1 MTPEFD
7 AADVRR
13 YYDRHTRHFVSHG
26 EGGAAGALH
35 RAVWGP
41 GVDEADAAFHYV
53 ENRLLAHLR
62 NLSAAE
68 RRAHVVDLGCGVG
81 GSLCHLAARLP
92 ILGTGLTLS
101 PVQVRHAERR
111 IREAGLA
118 DRVRCLEA
126 DYCAPPAELP
136 PADLAYAIESLV
148 HGPDPARFFASCAR
162 MVRPGGLLA
171 ICDDFLRPADGPAA
185 RRTVARFRR
194 GWHLNTLLHPHEL
207 RELAGRAGFE
217 HLSTD
222 DLTPHLRLGRPR
234 DRVAAAFVGVFRWLP
249 LDRTRFGHLVGGT
262 ALQTCLARGWIGYDL
277 ALFRRTAHPEG
288 PAAVARKAAMT
299 VPPAEERPAPRAVNQ
314 CVPGAAQ
321 GPR

>member
-1 MTPEFD
+1 MVSTRMTPEFD

-13 YYDRHTRHFVSHG
+13 YYDRNTGNFVAHG

-41 GVDEADAAFHYV
+41 GVDDADAAFHHV
-53 ENRLLAHLR
+53 ENRLLTHLR
-62 NLSAAE
+62 ELPESG
-68 RRAHVVDLGCGVG
+68 RPAHVVDLGCGVG

-92 ILGTGLTLS
+92 VRGTGLTLS

-111 IREAGLA
+111 IREAGLSE
-118 DRVRCLEA
+118 RVRCVEA
-126 DYCAPPAELP
+126 DYCEPPPDLP

-148 HGPDPARFFASCAR
+148 HGPDPARFFAACAR
-162 MVRPGGLLA
+162 IVRPGGLLA
-171 ICDDFLRPADGPAA
+171 ICDDFLRPAEGPAA

-207 RELAGRAGFE
+207 RALAARAGFE

-222 DLTPHLRLGRPR
+222 DLTPHLRLRRPR
-234 DRVAAAFVGVFRWLP
+234 DRAAAVFVALCGWLP

-262 ALQTCLARGWIGYDL
+262 ALQTCLARGWMGYDL
-277 ALFRRTAHPEG
+277 ALFRRTALAEA
-288 PAAVARKAAMT
+288 PAAPAHGADN
-299 VPPAEERPAPRAVNQ
+299 PP
-314 CVPGAAQ
+314 G
-321 GPR
+321 GPSA

>member
-1 MTPEFD
+1 MPEFD

-13 YYDRHTRHFVSHG
+13 YYDRHTGNFVAHG

-41 GVDEADAAFHYV
+41 GVVHDDDAFHYV
-53 ENRLLAHLR
+53 EDRLVEHLR
-62 NLSAAE
+62 D
-68 RRAHVVDLGCGVG
+68 RPIGQPPAHVVDLGCGVG

-92 ILGTGLTLS
+92 VRGTGLTLS

-126 DYCAPPAELP
+126 DYCEPPPDLP

-148 HGPDPARFFASCAR
+148 HGPDPALFFAACAR
-162 MVRPGGLLA
+162 MVRPGGVLA
-171 ICDDFLRPADGPAA
+171 ICDDFLRPVDSPAA

-207 RELAGRAGFE
+207 RALAARAGFE

-234 DRVAAAFVGVFRWLP
+234 DRVAALFIAVCGWLP

-262 ALQTCLARGWIGYDL
+262 ALQTCLAEGWIGYDL
-277 ALFRRTAHPEG
+277 ALFRRTADSPN
-288 PAAVARKAAMT
+288 PVAAAKPPSASGTRRGDD
-299 VPPAEERPAPRAVNQ
+299 PPA
-314 CVPGAAQ
+314 
-321 GPR
+321 

>member
-1 MTPEFD
+1 MPDFD
-7 AADVRR
+7 TADVRR
-13 YYDRHTRHFVSHG
+13 YYDRNTDSFVARG

-41 GVDEADAAFHYV
+41 GVGDADGAVHYV
-53 ENRLLAHLR
+53 EDRLAARLR
-62 NLSAAE
+62 ETAAGG
-68 RRAHVVDLGCGVG
+68 RQAHVVDLGCGVG

-92 ILGTGLTLS
+92 VRGTGLTLS

-111 IREAGLA
+111 IREAGLSE
-118 DRVRCLEA
+118 RVRCVEA
-126 DYCAPPAELP
+126 DYCEPPPDLP

-148 HGPDPARFFASCAR
+148 HGPDPARFFAACAR
-162 MVRPGGLLA
+162 IVRPGGLLA
-171 ICDDFLRPADGPAA
+171 ICDDFLRPAEGPAA

-207 RELAGRAGFE
+207 RTLAARAGFE

-234 DRVAAAFVGVFRWLP
+234 DRVAAVFVALCGWLP

-262 ALQTCLARGWIGYDL
+262 ALQTCLARGWMGYDL
-277 ALFRRTAHPEG
+277 ALFRRTALT
-288 PAAVARKAAMT
+288 KA
-299 VPPAEERPAPRAVNQ
+299 PPAPAH
-314 CVPGAAQ
+314 GADTPPA
-321 GPR
+321 GRSA

>member
-1 MTPEFD
+1 MPEFD

-13 YYDRHTRHFVSHG
+13 YYDRNTGNFVALG

-35 RAVWGP
+35 RAVWAP
-41 GVDEADAAFHYV
+41 GVNEADAAFHHV

-62 NLSAAE
+62 DLPADE
-68 RRAHVVDLGCGVG
+68 RPVHAVDLGCGVG
-81 GSLCHLAARLP
+81 GSLCYLAARVP
-92 ILGTGLTLS
+92 IRGTGLTLS

-111 IREAGLA
+111 IRDAGLS

-126 DYCAPPAELP
+126 DYCEPPTDMP

-148 HGPDPARFFASCAR
+148 HGPDPARFLTACAR

-171 ICDDFLRPADGPAA
+171 ICDDFLRPAGGRVA

-194 GWHLNTLLHPHEL
+194 GWHLNTLLHPREL
-207 RELAGRAGFE
+207 RALAERAGFA

-222 DLTPHLRLGRPR
+222 DLTPHLRLRRPR
-234 DRVAAAFVGVFRWLP
+234 DRAAALFIALCGWLP

-262 ALQTCLARGWIGYDL
+262 ALQTCLAKGWIGYDL
-277 ALFRRTAHPEG
+277 ALFRRTADAKTLPTAGEPLPV
-288 PAAVARKAAMT
+288 PAD
-299 VPPAEERPAPRAVNQ
+299 
-314 CVPGAAQ
+314 
-321 GPR
+321 GPRQGQRSI

>member
-1 MTPEFD
+1 MRRPRETDTPAFD

-13 YYDRHTRHFVSHG
+13 YYDRHTGNFVAHG

-41 GVDEADAAFHYV
+41 GVADHDAAFHYV
-53 ENRLLAHLR
+53 EDRLVDRLR
-62 NLSAAE
+62 DQPIGQPP
-68 RRAHVVDLGCGVG
+68 AHVVDLGCGVG

-92 ILGTGLTLS
+92 VRGTGLTLS

-111 IREAGLA
+111 IREAGLS

-126 DYCAPPAELP
+126 DYCEPPPDLP
-136 PADLAYAIESLV
+136 PADLAYAIESLA
-148 HGPDPARFFASCAR
+148 HGPDPARFFAACAR
-162 MVRPGGLLA
+162 IVRPAGLLA
-171 ICDDFLRPADGPAA
+171 ICDDFLRPGDGPAA

-194 GWHLNTLLHPHEL
+194 GWRLNTLLHPHEL
-207 RELAGRAGFE
+207 RALAARAGFE

-234 DRVAAAFVGVFRWLP
+234 DRVAALFIAAFGWLP

-262 ALQTCLARGWIGYDL
+262 ALQTCLAKGWIGYDL
-277 ALFRRTAHPEG
+277 ALFRRTADSPT
-288 PAAVARKAAMT
+288 PVAAVGTPSVSGSRRGDN
-299 VPPAEERPAPRAVNQ
+299 PPA
-314 CVPGAAQ
+314 
-321 GPR
+321 

>member
-7 AADVRR
+7 AADVQR
-13 YYDRHTRHFVSHG
+13 YYDRNTGNFVAHG

-41 GVDEADAAFHYV
+41 GVDDADAAFHYV
-53 ENRLLAHLR
+53 EDRLVDRLLDR
-62 NLSAAE
+62 PIGQPP
-68 RRAHVVDLGCGVG
+68 AHVVDLGCGVG
-81 GSLCHLAARLP
+81 GSLCRLAARLP
-92 ILGTGLTLS
+92 VRGTGLTLS

-111 IREAGLA
+111 IHEAGLS

-126 DYCAPPAELP
+126 DYCEPPPDLP

-148 HGPDPARFFASCAR
+148 HGPDPARFFAACAR
-162 MVRPGGLLA
+162 IVRPGGLLA
-171 ICDDFLRPADGPAA
+171 ICDDFLRPAGGPAA

-207 RELAGRAGFE
+207 RALAARAGFE

-234 DRVAAAFVGVFRWLP
+234 DRVAALFIAAFGWLP
-249 LDRTRFGHLVGGT
+249 LDRTPFGHLVGGT
-262 ALQTCLARGWIGYDL
+262 ALQACLAKGWIGYDL
-277 ALFRRTAHPEG
+277 ALFRRAAPRTA
-288 PAAVARKAAMT
+288 PAAPARGGGSLSERWSDAAS
-299 VPPAEERPAPRAVNQ
+299 
-314 CVPGAAQ
+314 
-321 GPR
+321 

>member
-13 YYDRHTRHFVSHG
+13 YYDRHTADFVAHG

-41 GVDEADAAFHYV
+41 GIDDADAAFHYV
-53 ENRLLAHLR
+53 EDRLLAHLR
-62 NLSAAE
+62 KLPAAE
-68 RRAHVVDLGCGVG
+68 GPAHVVDLGCGVG

-92 ILGTGLTLS
+92 IRGTGLTLS

-126 DYCAPPAELP
+126 DYCEPPPDLQT
-136 PADLAYAIESLV
+136 ADLAYAIESLV
-148 HGPDPARFFASCAR
+148 HGPDPARFFAASAR
-162 MVRPGGLLA
+162 IVRPGGLLA
-171 ICDDFLRPADGPAA
+171 ICDDFLRPADGRVA
-185 RRTVARFRR
+185 RRAVARFRQ

-234 DRVAAAFVGVFRWLP
+234 DRVAALFIGVFGWLP

-277 ALFRRTAHPEG
+277 ALFRRAPD
-288 PAAVARKAAMT
+288 PATGDLRRGQ
-299 VPPAEERPAPRAVNQ
+299 PP
-314 CVPGAAQ
+314 PG
-321 GPR
+321 GRLR